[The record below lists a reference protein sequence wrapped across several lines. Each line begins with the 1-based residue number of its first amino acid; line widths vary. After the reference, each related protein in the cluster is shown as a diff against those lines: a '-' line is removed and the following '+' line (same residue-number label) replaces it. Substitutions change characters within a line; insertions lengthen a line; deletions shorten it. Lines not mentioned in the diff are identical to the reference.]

1 MDYSSS
7 YFITSYVEYVKQQL
21 GLANTPL
28 PTAPKL
34 GVISRKNRRRI
45 VNEVQLL
52 DTARYAIQSELIE
65 YSGLS
70 FQEQV
75 RLVLY
80 PLIIIPTCVQ
90 HMPTI
95 YGIIFVPTFGHQHSL
110 ESLQGD
116 IYYFYKF

>member
-21 GLANTPL
+21 GLADTPL

-45 VNEVQLL
+45 VNEVQLV
-52 DTARYAIQSELIE
+52 DTARHAIQSELIE

-80 PLIIIPTCVQ
+80 PLIIIPYLCTTCAYNIWKVE
-90 HMPTI
+90 
-95 YGIIFVPTFGHQHSL
+95 V
-110 ESLQGD
+110 
-116 IYYFYKF
+116 